1 MLFCSSS
8 IHSLVIIV
16 IIILKCCKL
25 ACNNWTTHES
35 KRIITLCCVYMIYI
49 NTRIYAGCVA
59 ECAARLLHLLRFYQS
74 TVANSSRECVCF
86 IPHFYEDARGVIAR
100 NIDQITQYSSPV
112 EFIPPF
118 APPSSPTSNAASRV
132 FYSTVPPQ
140 ASCPCG
146 SRQEHCST
154 ASDSCSPLVLTPG
167 EERGGNSEVVYM
179 YQQLWQYLAFDDYV
193 SADVDVDMLANI
205 TTF

>member
-1 MLFCSSS
+1 MQVVLLSAPQD
-8 IHSLVIIV
+8 
-16 IIILKCCKL
+16 CCTYS
-25 ACNNWTTHES
+25 AFTSRPWQTPP
-35 KRIITLCCVYMIYI
+35 
-49 NTRIYAGCVA
+49 
-59 ECAARLLHLLRFYQS
+59 
-74 TVANSSRECVCF
+74 ANVSALY
-86 IPHFYEDARGVIAR
+86 HFYEDARGVIAR